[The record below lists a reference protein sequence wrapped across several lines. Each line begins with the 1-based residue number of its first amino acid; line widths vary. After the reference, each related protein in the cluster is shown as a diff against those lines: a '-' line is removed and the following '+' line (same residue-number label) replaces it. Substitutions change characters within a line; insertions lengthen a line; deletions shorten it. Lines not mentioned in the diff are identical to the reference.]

1 LPVFTCF
8 SPVFY
13 LFLAVFLGTSGSWAP
28 AAPVCLTSA
37 LATAPRTPLAPGFA
51 EILIAIIIIEMRAT
65 GFAEII
71 IIIIRVAMG
80 FAEVVIMIMRGRGWW
95 C

>member
-1 LPVFTCF
+1 
-8 SPVFY
+8 
-13 LFLAVFLGTSGSWAP
+13 
-28 AAPVCLTSA
+28 LTSA

-51 EILIAIIIIEMRAT
+51 EILIVIIIIVRAT

-71 IIIIRVAMG
+71 IIIRVATG
-80 FAEVVIMIMRGRGWW
+80 FAEVMIMIMRGRGWW